1 MNPSPP
7 PKPPAP
13 DNSFEFELT
22 DFASAREALDDV
34 SIALAAEV
42 ARPVDPADWATRR
55 RPRTPTDRALAGT
68 TIDWLMQLPADLR
81 PNQLSEQLPRLANQI
96 ADAWPHTEQCLAAL
110 DDLLTD
116 RRGARRGLPHD
127 LRREV
132 QAMRSFLA
140 AGRS

>member
-7 PKPPAP
+7 PKPPVP

-55 RPRTPTDRALAGT
+55 RPRIATDRALAGAT
-68 TIDWLMQLPADLR
+68 MDWLMQLPADLR
-81 PNQLSEQLPRLANQI
+81 PNRLSEQLPRLANQI
-96 ADAWPHTEQCLAAL
+96 ADAWADPRRCLGAI
-110 DDLLTD
+110 DDLLSD
-116 RRGARRGLPHD
+116 QRGGRRGLPRE
-127 LRREV
+127 LREEV
-132 QAMRSFLA
+132 VALRGHLA
-140 AGRS
+140 AGVA

>member
-13 DNSFEFELT
+13 DNSFDFELT

-55 RPRTPTDRALAGT
+55 RPRTATDRALAGAT
-68 TIDWLMQLPADLR
+68 MDWLMQLPADLR
-81 PNQLSEQLPRLANQI
+81 PNKLSEQLPRLANQI
-96 ADAWPHTEQCLAAL
+96 ADAWPDLPRCNAVIDGLLADKRGGRQGLPLGMRNELLAL
-110 DDLLTD
+110 SRHRADTD
-116 RRGARRGLPHD
+116 R
-127 LRREV
+127 
-132 QAMRSFLA
+132 
-140 AGRS
+140 